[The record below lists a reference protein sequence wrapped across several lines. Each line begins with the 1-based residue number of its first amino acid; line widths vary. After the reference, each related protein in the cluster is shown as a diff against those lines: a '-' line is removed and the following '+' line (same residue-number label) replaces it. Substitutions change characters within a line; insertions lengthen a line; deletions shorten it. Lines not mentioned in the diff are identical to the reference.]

1 MASAACVRL
10 AAVAVLALQA
20 LLAWLALLVVLVP
33 MALQRPRVAPALL
46 A

>member
-20 LLAWLALLVVLVP
+20 LLAWRALLVMLVP
-33 MALQRPRVAPALL
+33 MALQRPRVAPPPL